1 MAAEK
6 RKVLIIDDMQINRKM
21 LHAIL
26 ASEYDVLEAD
36 DGDTGLE
43 ALRALKEKISLI
55 ILDLVMPRMDG
66 YKFMEAKQ
74 KEPEIMNVPVL
85 VMTAD
90 SSMASESRCLQLG
103 ALDFLV
109 KPYNG
114 TIILQRARNIIGLRE
129 NTALR
134 NTLERDS
141 LTGLYNRE
149 AFMQR
154 ATEFLQGHEGKKT
167 CWIIVGNLEK
177 FKVVNAVYGHQK
189 GDEVLKYI
197 AACFLE
203 VRKLIGFDG
212 LFARLGGDNFAC
224 CCAASAEDALV
235 AGIEDM
241 QLRIQKYPI
250 HLHLTFQ
257 VGVYE
262 VKSLKL
268 PVNAMYDLAN
278 LALQDIKGKYS
289 RNISIYDE
297 KMHDA
302 FVHEQELAEEMLPA
316 LKNEEFKVYYQ
327 GKYDLRSGKLIG
339 AEALSRWQHP
349 KYGLLTP
356 NKFIQTMEKNG
367 IINIL
372 DFYVAEHACRDLRSW
387 IDAGHEAFPVS
398 VNVSRID
405 VYNMDLVKRLQDL
418 MHKYDLPLHL
428 LELEFTETAYT
439 QDSNQMVQMANALKT
454 AGFSLDMDDF
464 GSGYS
469 SLNLLGDVPFDVIKL
484 DMHFLKIRQE
494 GKKRGMLS
502 FVVGLVKWM
511 GITLLAEGIET
522 KEEAAFLRSM
532 GCNQGQGY
540 YFAKPMER
548 SSFEQLFTD
557 KRHFEIAKEDIT
569 TFANISLDAIW
580 NPTSSFN
587 VLFNAYVG
595 ALGIFEVLGKTISAI
610 RCNDMFFQ
618 IFKKYV
624 DKDGQYFTSDFVE
637 FTIPEDRHLIYQAL
651 DELLQKNGEV
661 TLDVRVKSRFKEDM
675 VRWVHIK
682 AKMLYHDAA
691 KIIFLGSFDDITDN
705 KNRELELKSREEQFI
720 VAVQNARNVI
730 MRYDPLSNTIEIYG
744 SHAFADNYT
753 RLEIHDA
760 IDALVQFHNWNE
772 KADAQWKAF
781 FKQIHS
787 GGDSGR
793 KMFAFVDNLSKQ
805 TFYDASFQNQYD
817 TEHKLV
823 KTICVFKDVTESKEK
838 ELSLLT
844 ASRREALTGLLNRH
858 AFEEGVNNMLAH
870 KDLEHFDYAF
880 GMLDMDDFKSINDE
894 KGHFF
899 GDEVLVRVAE
909 ILSRCFR
916 SNDLVARMG
925 GDEFAFFVALPK
937 NTAAL
942 TNLEKRVRNAFLHK
956 EQEDDIKAAIACS
969 IGIAH
974 FTGTETF
981 DDLYTKA
988 DKAMYNKKN
997 DKE

>member
-26 ASEYDVLEAD
+26 ASEYEVLEAD

-43 ALRALKEKISLI
+43 TLRALKETISLI
-55 ILDLVMPRMDG
+55 ILDLVMPRMNG
-66 YKFMEAKQ
+66 YKFLELKQ
-74 KEPEIMNVPVL
+74 KDPEIMNVPVL

-90 SSMASESRCLQLG
+90 SSVASESRCLQLG

-154 ATEFLQGHEGKKT
+154 ATEFLHGYEGKKA
-167 CWIIVGNLEK
+167 CWVLVGNLEK

-189 GDEVLKYI
+189 GDELLQYI
-197 AACFLE
+197 AECFRQVQQQE
-203 VRKLIGFDG
+203 GFTG
-212 LFARLGGDNFAC
+212 LCARMAGDNYAC
-224 CCAASAEDALV
+224 CCAASSEANLV
-235 AGIEDM
+235 AVTKKMID
-241 QLRIQKYPI
+241 RIQAYPI

-257 VGVYE
+257 VGVYKVE
-262 VKSLKL
+262 SLEL
-268 PVNAMYDLAN
+268 PVNAMYDLAS
-278 LALQDIKGKYS
+278 LALQEIKGKYG
-289 RNISIYDE
+289 RDISIYDE
-297 KMHDA
+297 KMRDA

-327 GKYDLRSGKLIG
+327 GKYNLTSGELIG

-367 IINIL
+367 IISML
-372 DFYVAEHACRDLRSW
+372 DFYVAEHACRDLRRW
-387 IDAGHEAFPVS
+387 IEEGHESFPVS
-398 VNVSRID
+398 VNISRID
-405 VYNMDLVKRLQDL
+405 VYNLDLVQRLQDL
-418 MHKYDLPLHL
+418 MHKYDLPLQL

-439 QDSNQMVQMANALKT
+439 QDSNQMVQMANALKA
-454 AGFSLDMDDF
+454 AGFNLAMDDF

-469 SLNLLGDVPFDVIKL
+469 SLNLLGDVPFDVVKL
-484 DMHFLKIRQE
+484 DMHFLKISQKERQRE
-494 GKKRGMLS
+494 MLS
-502 FVVGLVKWM
+502 FAVDLVKRM

-522 KEEAAFLRSM
+522 EEEAAFLRSM

-540 YFAKPMER
+540 YFAKPLER

-557 KRHFEIAKEDIT
+557 KRHLQVAQQNST
-569 TFANISLDAIW
+569 TFANITMEAIY
-580 NPTSSFN
+580 NPNSSFN
-587 VLFNAYVG
+587 LLFNAYVG
-595 ALGIFEVLGKTISAI
+595 ALGIFEIKGKSVSAV
-610 RCNDMFFQ
+610 RCNDMFLKLY
-618 IFKKYV
+618 KKYI
-624 DKDGQYFTSDFVE
+624 DKDGQYFKEDFIS
-637 FTIPEDRHLIYQAL
+637 FILPEDRPLLFKAI
-651 DELLQKNGEV
+651 DELMEKNGEV
-661 TLDVRVKSRFKEDM
+661 NLDVRVKSKFQKDL

-682 AKMLYHDAA
+682 AKMLYHDAGN
-691 KIIFLGSFDDITDN
+691 IMFLGSFDDITDN
-705 KNRELELKSREEQFI
+705 KNRELELRSREEQFI

-744 SHAFADNYT
+744 SHAFANNYT

-760 IDALVQFHNWNE
+760 IDELVRFHRWNE
-772 KADAQWKAF
+772 KAYAQWQAF

-787 GGDSGR
+787 GGESGQ
-793 KMFAFVDNLSKQ
+793 KMFAFVDNLDKQ
-805 TFYDASFQNQYD
+805 TFYDATFQNQYD

-823 KTICVFKDVTESKEK
+823 KTLCVFKDVTESKEK

-858 AFEEGVNNMLAH
+858 AFEEGVNNMLEH

-916 SNDLVARMG
+916 SHDLVARMG

-937 NTAAL
+937 NTAAMA
-942 TNLEKRVRNAFLHK
+942 NLEKRVRNAFMHQG
-956 EQEDDIKAAIACS
+956 QEDDIKAAIECS
-969 IGIAH
+969 IGISH
-974 FTGTETF
+974 FTGSETF
-981 DDLYTKA
+981 DDLYTQA